1 MGTTPRLPKPSAT
14 ISGPLADSLLAHQPA
29 LLESFLALYATLWGR
44 GIVDHPTKEIVR
56 IRSARITDC
65 GY

>member
-1 MGTTPRLPKPSAT
+1 MGNAPRLPKPT
-14 ISGPLADSLLAHQPA
+14 SLGTDPVGGSVLAHQPK
-29 LLESFLALYATLWGR
+29 LLQSFLALYATLWGH